1 MFRSFFILA
10 SLTASLLIGCAA
22 PATPTLGTDLPGHVA
37 QRYDYVLNVPLQAGD
52 TPASVAA
59 TLGGNIIAWNQA
71 GCDAG
76 QAATCTALLG
86 LNRTAPVTAQTLHSL
101 GDALGR
107 DVHLEPNRD
116 VFSGG
121 GVLTA
126 TFSGSRSL
134 WAGGAFLNWSAGSRS
149 LWAGGAYN
157 LVPQNTQVWNRIN
170 LQQAQLLAPK
180 LGAGVT
186 VAVIDTGL
194 DLNHSAFQGALSDPS
209 TWQDFYANDAVP
221 QDEGTLGVGGYG
233 HGTNVAG
240 IILQVA
246 PQAKIMPLR
255 VLGPD
260 GSGDVATVARAIDW
274 AVAKGAK
281 IINLSLGSTDNS
293 KVVQDAV
300 TRATAQNVLVLSS
313 AGNANV
319 SQITYP
325 AANAELKGTGN
336 NALSVGSVDLSD
348 TKSSFSNYA
357 SQLEVVAPGEN
368 VYAPA
373 PGELLAAWSGTS
385 QATPMAAG
393 GLALALGQTLKVP
406 VTDLTRKLAESAV
419 SVYVNPANAPYKD
432 KLGVK
437 GRLDLAAFLAATVN

>member
-1 MFRSFFILA
+1 MSR
-10 SLTASLLIGCAA
+10 SLLAFVGLTGLLLTGCAA
-22 PATPTLGTDLPGHVA
+22 PSIPVINADLPGRVA
-37 QRYDYVLNVPLQAGD
+37 PRYDYVVNVPLRSGD
-52 TPASVAA
+52 TPSSVAA
-59 TLGGNIIAWNQA
+59 TLGGAVLAWDDS
-71 GCDAG
+71 GCASADG
-76 QAATCTALLG
+76 ATCTALLG
-86 LNRTAPVTAQTLHSL
+86 LNTGLQTQTLKSL
-101 GDALGR
+101 GAGR
-107 DVHLEPNRD
+107 DVYIEPNRD

-121 GVLTA
+121 GFLTA
-126 TFSGSRSL
+126 TLSGSRAL
-134 WAGGAFLNWSAGSRS
+134 WAGGTFLTWSGGSRA
-149 LWAGGAYN
+149 LWAGGSYSM
-157 LVPQNTQVWNRIN
+157 VPQNTQTWSRIN
-170 LQQAQLLAPK
+170 LEQAQVLAPN

-194 DLNHSAFQGALSDPS
+194 DLQHPAFQDSLSDPS

-240 IILQVA
+240 IVLQVA

-260 GSGDVATVARAIDW
+260 GSGDVANVARAIDW
-274 AVAKGAK
+274 AVAKGAR

-293 KVVQDAV
+293 KVVQDAIN
-300 TRATAQNVLVLSS
+300 RATAANVLVVSS
-313 AGNANV
+313 AGNANI
-319 SQITYP
+319 SKITFP
-325 AANAELKGTGN
+325 AANAELKGSGT
-336 NALSVGSVDLSD
+336 NALSVGSVDLTD

-373 PGELLAAWSGTS
+373 PGNMLAAWSGTS

-406 VTDLTRKLAESAV
+406 TSDLMQKLASTAV
-419 SVYVNPANAPYKD
+419 SVYNNPANGAYKD

-437 GRLDLAAFLAATVN
+437 GRLDLAAFLTATIN